1 MLNLEEL
8 DFGYQIKCCQTP
20 LNFNAKLGSFI
31 SITGVNGVGKS
42 TLVKTIIGDIPVL
55 NGQVFL
61 KNRNV
66 KSIDLEER
74 AKLISIVT
82 SKFYTSLNLTVKD
95 VLLHADIPNRKQF
108 VYSNNFKFQE
118 QIKTVL
124 LELGIAELINKQYA
138 LLSSGQQQL
147 ILIARAILQNTDMII
162 LDEPTAFLDVKNKL
176 LIFNMLQKLA
186 QKGKLIL
193 LISHDIDL
201 VFKYSDSILFL
212 DKHNYQIVDKKQVS
226 LDDFYQMF
234 SV

>member
-1 MLNLEEL
+1 MLKLEEL
-8 DFGYQIKCCQTP
+8 DFGYQIKCCQTS

-42 TLVKTIIGDIPVL
+42 TLIKTILGDIGVL
-55 NGQVFL
+55 NGRVL
-61 KNRNV
+61 LNGVNINLI
-66 KSIDLEER
+66 SLEER
-74 AKLISIVT
+74 ASLISIVT
-82 SKFYTSLNLTVKD
+82 SKFNSSLNLTVKD
-95 VLLHADIPNRKQF
+95 VLQHADITNRKKIIPF
-108 VYSNNFKFQE
+108 VNSNFQNQVN
-118 QIKTVL
+118 QIL
-124 LELGIAELINKQYA
+124 LEFGVEKLIDKQYS

-186 QKGKLIL
+186 KKGKLIL
-193 LISHDIDL
+193 LISHDVDL
-201 VFKYSDSILFL
+201 VYKYSDSILFL
-212 DKHNYQIVDKKQVS
+212 DKYKYQIVDKKEKS